1 MNISGKLQNTFFGK
15 LDKKYCYYFEA
26 IGTIN
31 IIIALVA
38 VFAFFL
44 GIFTNK
50 LPITSMQFVITKLVN
65 PILFLALVLF
75 SYLQSRLLY
84 QMCINT

>member
-1 MNISGKLQNTFFGK
+1 MNISEKLQNVFFGK
-15 LDKKYCYYFEA
+15 LNKKYCYYFEA
-26 IGTIN
+26 IGSLN

-38 VFAFFL
+38 LFSFIL
-44 GIFTNK
+44 GIYTNK
-50 LPITSMQFVITKLVN
+50 MPVNSSQFVISRIVN
-65 PILFLALVLF
+65 PLLFISLVLF